1 LKSEKPTEARLSNKR
16 LERVFVYAIIQNM
29 RVRQLTASLD
39 YSYGQGSANYL
50 VDSRQ
55 AVAQEVQT
63 TLLLFQGEWF
73 LDVTSGVPWLTQ
85 VVGVNTIPLYDQVIK
100 NAILNVQGVTGIVNY
115 VSTLNRAT
123 RALAVTATIDT
134 QFGITQIQATL
145 PTVAV
150 Q

>member
-1 LKSEKPTEARLSNKR
+1 MSNKR